1 MNMSEALTKVYKT
14 NNKNN
19 IAFCDISGQSGI
31 KWLQTKSPATAAR
44 LCQHN
49 GSPTAVGRK

>member
-19 IAFCDISGQSGI
+19 IAFCDISGQSSI
-31 KWLQTKSPATAAR
+31 KWLQTKSPAR
-44 LCQHN
+44 HCQHN